1 MEVVQLKI
9 YLRIFDCAVVKLLDV
24 YFRYALNMF
33 HLKNDCIQKSYDPH
47 QKWH

>member
-24 YFRYALNMF
+24 YFRYALII
-33 HLKNDCIQKSYDPH
+33 LKNDCIQRSYDPH